1 MIKKKRLIN
10 GVIVICLGI
19 LIVISTINSYVIDS
33 TKKKIISLDSVQ
45 DKSDYV
51 IVVLGASVYH
61 DRVSMM
67 LKDRLDRAIDIY
79 NIGFNKILITGDGI
93 KEDYDETS
101 LMYKYL
107 VESGVQESDIII
119 DKKGVSTSES
129 MYRAK
134 NIFGYDK
141 ILVVTQE
148 YHMYRAIYLAKALD
162 MEVYGVVTNANNY
175 KGHEKR
181 EIREML
187 ARVKDYFKAIIYSS
201 KESN

>member
-201 KESN
+201 EESN

>member
-162 MEVYGVVTNANNY
+162 MEVYGFVTNANNY

-201 KESN
+201 EEST

>member
-107 VESGVQESDIII
+107 VESGVQ
-119 DKKGVSTSES
+119 
-129 MYRAK
+129 
-134 NIFGYDK
+134 
-141 ILVVTQE
+141 
-148 YHMYRAIYLAKALD
+148 
-162 MEVYGVVTNANNY
+162 
-175 KGHEKR
+175 
-181 EIREML
+181 
-187 ARVKDYFKAIIYSS
+187 
-201 KESN
+201 

>member
-187 ARVKDYFKAIIYSS
+187 ARVKDYL
-201 KESN
+201 

>member
-19 LIVISTINSYVIDS
+19 LIVISAINSYVIDS

-45 DKSDYV
+45 DKSNYV

-93 KEDYDETS
+93 EEDYDETS

-201 KESN
+201 EERN

>member
-79 NIGFNKILITGDGI
+79 NIGFNKILITGD
-93 KEDYDETS
+93 
-101 LMYKYL
+101 

-201 KESN
+201 EESN